1 MTGDDM
7 LVWWALLSG
16 LLLGYLVA
24 RRGTERVKGLQ
35 VDKLRRNY
43 FRGLNFLLNEQPDK
57 AIEVFLQIAEVDNHT
72 VETHLALGS
81 LFRRRGEADRAIR
94 LHQNLIARPNL
105 TADQKSVAL
114 LELGEDYMRAG
125 LLDRAEVLFTDLL
138 TIDAYAAP
146 ALRQL
151 ISICQQE
158 RDWHRAIEHAR
169 RLEKISG
176 ESQARVIAHFL
187 SEIASAACQKSDISS
202 AEHLIQEAIQI
213 DRKAVRP
220 RLLQGHLAMQRE
232 DWRAAAA
239 AFEAALDN
247 DVDFVP
253 NALPQIIACLEKLHE
268 PARIRRYLES
278 LSERYPGVSPML
290 ALAKRIEDEDGVAAA
305 AQFLSKRLQ
314 QRPSVR
320 GLAALVELQILVSA
334 GESRDQLMTLRELF
348 RQLIEDQAVYRCNHC
363 GFGARSHFW
372 QCPGCKNWGS
382 VKPVHGVAGD

>member
-1 MTGDDM
+1 MINGSVAIW
-7 LVWWALLSG
+7 LALLGG
-16 LLLGYLVA
+16 LLAGYLIA

-138 TIDAYAAP
+138 TMDAYAAP

-158 RDWHRAIEHAR
+158 RDWFRAIEHAR
-169 RLEKISG
+169 RLEKITG
-176 ESQARVIAHFL
+176 DSQGRLIAHFL
-187 SEIASAACQKSDISS
+187 SEIANVACQKGDAAT
-202 AEHLIQEAIQI
+202 AENLIREAIQN
-213 DRKAVRP
+213 DRNAVRP
-220 RLLQGHLAMQRE
+220 RLIEGRLAMQRS
-232 DWRAAAA
+232 DWRNAAN
-239 AFEAALDN
+239 AFEKALDN

-253 NALPQIIACLEKLHE
+253 EALPQIILCLEKLHE
-268 PARIRRYLES
+268 PARIRSYLES
-278 LSERYPGVSPML
+278 LSERYPGVSPVL
-290 ALAKRIEDEDGVAAA
+290 ALARRIEEEEGIPAAT
-305 AQFLSKRLQ
+305 QFLSKRLR

-320 GLAALVELQILVSA
+320 GLAALVELQIQASQ
-334 GESRDQLMTLRELF
+334 GEAREQLMSLRELF
-348 RQLIEDQAVYRCNHC
+348 RQLIADQAVYRCNYC

-382 VKPVHGVAGD
+382 IKPVHGVAGD

>member
-1 MTGDDM
+1 MISDDM
-7 LVWWALLSG
+7 LVWWALLGG
-16 LLLGYLVA
+16 LLIGYLIA
-24 RRGTERVKGLQ
+24 RRGSERVKGLQ

-138 TIDAYAAP
+138 TVDAYAEP

-151 ISICQQE
+151 ISISQKE
-158 RDWHRAIEHAR
+158 RDWYRAIEHAR

-176 ESQARVIAHFL
+176 ESQGRLIAHFL
-187 SEIASAACQKSDISS
+187 SEIAAMACQKNDTAT
-202 AEHLIQEAIQI
+202 AENLIREAIQS
-213 DRKAVRP
+213 DRRAVRP
-220 RLLQGHLAMQRE
+220 WLIEGHLAMQRE
-232 DWRAAAA
+232 DWRLAAT
-239 AFEAALDN
+239 AFEQALEN

-253 NALPQIIACLEKLHE
+253 EALPQIILCLEKLQE
-268 PARIRRYLES
+268 PDRIRSYLER
-278 LSERYPGVSPML
+278 LSDRYPGVSPVL
-290 ALAKRIEDEDGVAAA
+290 ALARRIEDEDGVAAA
-305 AQFLSKRLQ
+305 SQYLSKRLR

-320 GLAALVELQILVSA
+320 GLAALVELQIQLSE
-334 GESRDQLMTLRELF
+334 GEAREQLLILRELF
-348 RQLIEDQAVYRCNHC
+348 RQLIADQAVYRCNHC

-382 VKPVHGVAGD
+382 IKPVHGVAGD